1 MCVDV
6 LGYTFMCDYG
16 NCVYVCVELYKCPY
30 RRSVCVY
37 VCVLYFFLAILG
49 LAAAAA
55 AFDAG
60 SAAL

>member
-1 MCVDV
+1 MVIVFMCVW
-6 LGYTFMCDYG
+6 
-16 NCVYVCVELYKCPY
+16 NCTSVRTAEV
-30 RRSVCVY
+30 VCVY